1 MRSFSVFVIC
11 FILAVLGILCFG
23 ELKTFQN
30 LLPSSLNR
38 NRYVYIFLGPLKTS
52 GAVSINENGGSKSL
66 TENNEGSA
74 VVQPSKAIVN
84 CIYTAW
90 AINFSLLLIWRLRNG
105 SFSNQER
112 RI

>member
-23 ELKTFQN
+23 ELKKIHI

-38 NRYVYIFLGPLKTS
+38 NLFVFIFLGPLKTS

-74 VVQPSKAIVN
+74 VVQPSKAIID
-84 CIYTAW
+84 CIHTAR
-90 AINFSLLLIWRLRNG
+90 AINLSFLLICRLRNG
-105 SFSNQER
+105 RFSSQE
-112 RI
+112 